1 MEKYEEVIKVS
12 ETDNLYELF
21 GIFDENI
28 NALMAH
34 TGATIFLDDNKI
46 VVNGDK
52 PSVILAVKV
61 IEKLLKIINVG
72 EKIDKSRIVY
82 LVDLARNGEL
92 DNIENVVSGVVAVNS
107 RGKQIKCKT

>member
-1 MEKYEEVIKVS
+1 LEDNLEKYEEVIKVS

-34 TGATIFLDDNKI
+34 TGSTIFLDDNKI

-61 IEKLLKIINVG
+61 I
-72 EKIDKSRIVY
+72 
-82 LVDLARNGEL
+82 
-92 DNIENVVSGVVAVNS
+92 
-107 RGKQIKCKT
+107 